1 MAGLDP
7 AIHVPDTISARAA
20 EAWITGSSPVM
31 TILKWANR
39 SMNFDL
45 TEEQRLL
52 RDSVERLLADHYGF
66 DKRRAYLAEPEG
78 WSRGLWAQ
86 YAELGLLGLP
96 FPEDYGG
103 FGGGPIE
110 VMLVMAAFGRVLA
123 LEPYLATVVLGG
135 TALRLAGNDEQ
146 KSAILPQVAEGGMIL
161 AFAHGERQAR
171 YDLTDVL
178 TTAKPKGG
186 GWVLDG
192 AKTVVLQGDS
202 AQRLIVSARTSGE
215 RDDPNGITLFL
226 VDAAANGV
234 ARRSYPMR
242 DGTQA
247 AEISLSGVEVGEEEV
262 LGEVGAAFPVIERVV
277 EAGIAAT
284 AAEAVGA
291 MEAMQAMT
299 LEYLKTRTQF
309 GRPIGQ
315 NQVLQHCATE
325 MLMELERGRSMAML
339 AAMMVEEPDAAER
352 AHNIAMSK
360 VGVGQASKFVSQ
372 NAIQLHGG
380 IGMTEEYA
388 VGHYFR
394 RCMVIE
400 HTFGDTAHHLSCL
413 AEQVR

>member
-1 MAGLDP
+1 MD
-7 AIHVPDTISARAA
+7 
-20 EAWITGSSPVM
+20 
-31 TILKWANR
+31 
-39 SMNFDL
+39 FDL

-52 RDSVERLLADHYGF
+52 RDSVERLLADHYAF
-66 DKRRAYLAEPEG
+66 DQRRAYLAEPGG
-78 WSRGLWAQ
+78 WGRAVWEQ
-86 YAELGLLGLP
+86 YADLGLLGLP

-110 VMLVMAAFGRVLA
+110 VMLVMEAFGRVLA

-135 TALRLAGNDEQ
+135 TALRLAGNEKQ
-146 KSAILPQVAEGGMIL
+146 KSAILPQIAEGGMIL

-178 TTAKPKGG
+178 TIAKPKGG

-192 AKTVVLQGDS
+192 AKSVALHGDS

-215 RDDPNGITLFL
+215 REDPEGITLFI

-234 ARRSYPMR
+234 ARRAYPMR
-242 DGTQA
+242 DGTRA
-247 AEISLSGVEVGEEEV
+247 AEISLSGVEVAEEDV
-262 LGEVGAAFPVIERVV
+262 LGEIGAGFPVIERVV

-291 MEAMQAMT
+291 METMQAMT

-315 NQVLQHCATE
+315 NQALQHRATE

-352 AHNIAMSK
+352 AHNIAMAK

-400 HTFGDTAHHLSCL
+400 HTFGDTAHHLSRL
-413 AEQVR
+413 ADQVR

>member
-1 MAGLDP
+1 MD
-7 AIHVPDTISARAA
+7 
-20 EAWITGSSPVM
+20 
-31 TILKWANR
+31 
-39 SMNFDL
+39 FDL

-66 DKRRAYLAEPEG
+66 DKRRAYLAQPEG

-96 FPEDYGG
+96 FAEDYGG

-110 VMLVMAAFGRVLA
+110 VMLVMEAFGRVLA

-135 TALRLAGNDEQ
+135 TATRLAGGEEQ
-146 KSAILPQVAEGGMIL
+146 KASMLPQIAKGELIL
-161 AFAHGERQAR
+161 AFAHGERQSR

-178 TTAKPKGG
+178 TTAKPKGS

-192 AKTVVLQGDS
+192 AKSVVLHGDS
-202 AQRLIVSARTSGE
+202 AQRLILSARNSGE
-215 RDDPNGITLFL
+215 RDDPDGITLFL
-226 VDAAANGV
+226 VNAAANGV
-234 ARRSYPMR
+234 ARRAYPMR
-242 DGTQA
+242 DGTRA
-247 AEISLSGVEVGEEEV
+247 AEISLSGVEVGEEDV
-262 LGEVGAAFPVIERVV
+262 LGEVGVGFPVIERVV

-291 MEAMQAMT
+291 METMQAMT
-299 LEYLKTRTQF
+299 LEYLKTRQQF

-315 NQVLQHCATE
+315 NQVLQHRATE

-339 AAMMVEEPDAAER
+339 ATMMVEEPDSAER
-352 AHNIAMSK
+352 AHNIAMAK

-380 IGMTEEYA
+380 IGMTAEYA

-400 HTFGDTAHHLSCL
+400 HTFGDTAHHLSRL

>member
-1 MAGLDP
+1 MDF
-7 AIHVPDTISARAA
+7 
-20 EAWITGSSPVM
+20 E
-31 TILKWANR
+31 
-39 SMNFDL
+39 L

-52 RDSVERLLADHYGF
+52 RQSVERLLTDRYGF
-66 DKRRAYLAEPEG
+66 DRRRAYLAEPDG
-78 WSRGLWAQ
+78 WSRALWTK

-96 FPEDYGG
+96 FAERHGG

-110 VMLVMAAFGRVLA
+110 VMLVMEAFGRALA

-135 TALRLAGNDEQ
+135 TALRLAGNEDQ
-146 KSAILPQVAEGGMIL
+146 QSALLPQIAEGKL
-161 AFAHGERQAR
+161 LVAFAHGERQAR
-171 YDLTDVL
+171 YDLSDVL
-178 TTAKPKGG
+178 TTAWRRAG
-186 GWVLDG
+186 GWILDG
-192 AKTVVLQGDS
+192 GKSVVLHGDC
-202 AQRLIVSARTSGE
+202 AQLLIVSARTAGE
-215 RDDPNGITLFL
+215 RDDRDGITLFL

-242 DGTQA
+242 DGTRA
-247 AEISLSGVEVGEEEV
+247 AEISLSEVELGENAV

-291 MEAMQAMT
+291 MEAMQGLT
-299 LEYLKTRTQF
+299 LEYLKTRQQF

-315 NQVLQHCATE
+315 YQVLQHRATE

-339 AAMMVEEPDAAER
+339 AAMMVDEPDAAER
-352 AHNIAMSK
+352 AHNIAMAK
-360 VGVGQASKFVSQ
+360 VGIGQASKFVSQ

-380 IGMTEEYA
+380 IGITEEYA

-400 HTFGDTAHHLSCL
+400 HSFGDTAHHLSRL
-413 AEQVR
+413 AEQVQ

>member
-1 MAGLDP
+1 MDF
-7 AIHVPDTISARAA
+7 
-20 EAWITGSSPVM
+20 E
-31 TILKWANR
+31 
-39 SMNFDL
+39 L

-52 RDSVERLLADHYGF
+52 RESVERLLGDRYGF
-66 DKRRAYLAEPEG
+66 DKRRAYLAEPDG
-78 WSRGLWAQ
+78 WSRELWTQ

-96 FPEDYGG
+96 FAEGHGG
-103 FGGGPIE
+103 FGGGPID
-110 VMLVMAAFGRVLA
+110 VMVVMEAFGRVLA

-135 TALRLAGNDEQ
+135 TALRLTGSERQ
-146 KSAILPQVAEGGMIL
+146 KSAVLPQIAEGKLLL

-171 YDLTDVL
+171 YDLSDVL
-178 TTAKPKGG
+178 TTARHRAG

-192 AKTVVLQGDS
+192 AKSVVLHGDC
-202 AQRLIVSARTSGE
+202 AQLLVVSARTAGE
-215 RDDPNGITLFL
+215 RDDRDGITLFL
-226 VDAAANGV
+226 VDPAANGM

-242 DGTQA
+242 DGTRA
-247 AEISLSGVEVGEEEV
+247 AEISLSGVDLEDGAV
-262 LGEVGAAFPVIERVV
+262 LGEVGAAFPIIERVV

-291 MEAMQAMT
+291 MEAMQALT
-299 LEYLKTRTQF
+299 LEYLKTRQQF

-315 NQVLQHCATE
+315 NQVLQHRATE
-325 MLMELERGRSMAML
+325 MLMALEQGRSMAIL

-352 AHNIAMSK
+352 AHNIAMAK
-360 VGVGQASKFVSQ
+360 VGIGQASKFVSQ

-400 HTFGDTAHHLSCL
+400 HSFGDTAHHLSRL
-413 AEQVR
+413 AEAVM

>member
-1 MAGLDP
+1 MD
-7 AIHVPDTISARAA
+7 
-20 EAWITGSSPVM
+20 
-31 TILKWANR
+31 
-39 SMNFDL
+39 FDL

-66 DKRRAYLAEPEG
+66 DKRRSYLAQPEG

-110 VMLVMAAFGRVLA
+110 VMLVMEAFGRVLA

-135 TALRLAGNDEQ
+135 TAMRLAGGEEQ
-146 KSAILPQVAEGGMIL
+146 KASMVPQIAEGELIL
-161 AFAHGERQAR
+161 AFAHGERQSR

-178 TTAKPKGG
+178 TTAKPKGS

-192 AKTVVLQGDS
+192 AKSVVLHGDS
-202 AQRLIVSARTSGE
+202 AQRLILSARNSGE
-215 RDDPNGITLFL
+215 RDDPDGITLFL
-226 VDAAANGV
+226 VNAASNGV
-234 ARRSYPMR
+234 ARRAYPMR
-242 DGTQA
+242 DGTRA
-247 AEISLSGVEVGEEEV
+247 AEISLSGVEVGEQDV
-262 LGEVGAAFPVIERVV
+262 LGEVGAGFPVIERVV

-291 MEAMQAMT
+291 METMQAMT
-299 LEYLKTRTQF
+299 LEYLKTRQQF

-315 NQVLQHCATE
+315 NQVLQHRATE

-339 AAMMVEEPDAAER
+339 AAMMVDEPDPAER
-352 AHNIAMSK
+352 AHNIAMAK

-400 HTFGDTAHHLSCL
+400 HTFGDTAHHLSRL

>member
-1 MAGLDP
+1 MD
-7 AIHVPDTISARAA
+7 
-20 EAWITGSSPVM
+20 
-31 TILKWANR
+31 
-39 SMNFDL
+39 FDL

-66 DKRRAYLAEPEG
+66 DRRRSYLAEPNG
-78 WSRGLWAQ
+78 WSRALWSQ

-96 FPEDYGG
+96 FAESYGG

-110 VMLVMAAFGRVLA
+110 VMLVMEALGRVLA
-123 LEPYLATVVLGG
+123 LEPYLATVVLTG
-135 TALRLAGNDEQ
+135 TALRLAGSEAQ
-146 KSAILPQVAEGGMIL
+146 KSRILPQIAQGQMIL

-178 TTAKPKGG
+178 TTAKPKGS
-186 GWVLDG
+186 GWLLDG
-192 AKTVVLQGDS
+192 AKSVVLHGAD
-202 AQRLIVSARTSGE
+202 AGRLVVSARTSGE
-215 RDDPNGITLFL
+215 RDDPEGITLFL

-242 DGTQA
+242 DGTRA
-247 AEISLSGVEVGEEEV
+247 AEISLSDVEVGSEDV
-262 LGEVGAAFPVIERVV
+262 LGEVGKGLPVIDRVV

-299 LEYLKTRTQF
+299 LEYLKTRQQF
-309 GRPIGQ
+309 GRPIGE
-315 NQVLQHCATE
+315 NQVLQHRAAE

-352 AHNIAMSK
+352 AHNIAMVK

-372 NAIQLHGG
+372 NAVQLHGG

-400 HTFGDTAHHLSCL
+400 HLFGDTAHHLSRL
-413 AEQVR
+413 ADQVE